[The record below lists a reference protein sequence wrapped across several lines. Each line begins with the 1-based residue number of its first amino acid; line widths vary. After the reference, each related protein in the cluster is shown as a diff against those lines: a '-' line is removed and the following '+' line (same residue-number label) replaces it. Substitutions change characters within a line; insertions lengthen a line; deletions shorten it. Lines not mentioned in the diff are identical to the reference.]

1 MSTNPP
7 DPQYGVSLPPPKLI
21 AELPYNV
28 IYGVTPANEYIPIQV
43 DEAGQLSVGNVT
55 ITGPVTITGAIIQ
68 GVDPANGNTPE
79 DISVVNS
86 GLGWYSLR
94 TSLFNGAN
102 ELAINPDGSVNVE
115 ITSSISIPVQ
125 IEHNL
130 DSVAIYGTDGTIDQF
145 IKTDTHGNLITDI
158 QDSAGNPLT
167 SLSGSLN
174 VNVTNG
180 LSTGAVDESAF
191 TYGTSIEQPVG
202 GVYQDTSPTLAA
214 GETGAVRLTEYRA
227 FHVNLRD
234 SNGIEVNPATEAT
247 STSILSA
254 LGNFNFSGGSLV
266 VTTSGVVG
274 IPINKYAENTAV
286 PAGILTTILSYTVPA
301 GKTLSITGAYGWG
314 CYNGEYLIQVDG
326 VTVGGGWTSAAD
338 INFHVNYEDAPVPAT
353 AGQVVTICVTMY
365 SNHTEDFKANLLGT
379 LN

>member
-1 MSTNPP
+1 MTRP
-7 DPQYGVSLPPPKLI
+7 DPQYGVQLSVADIPL
-21 AELPYNV
+21 ELPIYP
-28 IYGVTPANEYIPIQV
+28 IYGVTPSDKYIPIQV
-43 DEAGQLSVGNVT
+43 NEDGQLSIGNVT
-55 ITGPVTITGAIIQ
+55 ITGPVTVNDVVIK
-68 GVDPANGNTPE
+68 GVDPDNGNTSE
-79 DISVVNS
+79 DVSVVNW
-86 GLGWYSLR
+86 GIHGYALR
-94 TSLFNGAN
+94 TSIFYQGNAL
-102 ELAINPDGSVNVE
+102 LVNPDGSININPTEVL
-115 ITSSISIPVQ
+115 PVQ
-125 IEHNL
+125 IDHNT
-130 DSVAIYGTDGTIDQF
+130 DSVAIYGTDGTSNTF
-145 IKTDTHGNLITDI
+145 IKTDASGNLVTDI
-158 QDSAGNPLT
+158 QDSTGNPLT
-167 SLSGSLN
+167 SSSGSLN
-174 VNVTNG
+174 VHVTNG

-191 TYGTSIEQPVG
+191 IYGTSIEQPVG

-234 SNGIEVNPATEAT
+234 SNGVEVNPATEAT

-274 IPINKYAENTAV
+274 IPINKYAENTTV
-286 PAGILTTILSYTVPA
+286 PPGILTVILSYTVPA

-326 VTVGGGWTSAAD
+326 ITVGGGWTSAAE
-338 INFHVNYEDAPVPAT
+338 INFHVDYQDAPIPAT